1 MTPSA
6 LSPWENHNRFTK
18 MSDTLVI
25 RPTPP
30 FDFESTAENQP
41 YFKKGEDSSPDLY
54 RRLLDLDGRLVLASV
69 RFNGAVDEPALQ
81 VSLNGD
87 DLTKSDLTLAESQIE
102 RLLGTDQDLQPF
114 YDFAKGDPVMAHLVS
129 AFRGMHQSLSL
140 SVFETIAQAILGQ
153 QLSASVARVIRGL
166 LLETYGPRM
175 EVKGETHYAFPR
187 PEAIAAATVEELR
200 GLKLSRRKA
209 EYLHGLA
216 LAELG
221 MPGGLDRMQ
230 ELSDEEVVREVTLLR
245 GVGMWSAQWV
255 LSRALGRPNAFPVG
269 DLALKRIVSQLY
281 FGGEAM
287 TDTELGEFSQRW
299 SPFRSLAT
307 SYLFAALRTGR
318 GQEITASGW
327 SVYTPG

>member
-1 MTPSA
+1 
-6 LSPWENHNRFTK
+6 

-41 YFKKGEDSSPDLY
+41 YFRKGRDSSSDLY
-54 RRLLDLDGRLVLASV
+54 RRLLDLGGKLALASV
-69 RFNGAVDEPALQ
+69 GFNGEVDEPALE
-81 VSLNGD
+81 VTLLGN
-87 DLTKSDLTLAESQIE
+87 DLARSDLELARSQIE
-102 RLLGTDQDLQPF
+102 RLLGTAQDLQPF
-114 YDFAKGDPVMAHLVS
+114 YDFANGDPVMKNLVIT
-129 AFRGMHQSLSL
+129 FHGMHQSLSL

-166 LLETYGPRM
+166 LLETYGARL
-175 EVKGETHYAFPR
+175 EVEGETHYAFPS
-187 PEAIAAATVEELR
+187 PEAIAAASVEELR
-200 GLKLSRRKA
+200 GLKLSQRKA

-221 MPGGLDRMQ
+221 IPGGLDRVQ
-230 ELSDEEVVREVTLLR
+230 ELSDEEVVREVTSLR

-255 LSRALGRPNAFPVG
+255 LSRALGRPDAFPVG

-318 GQEITASGW
+318 GQEVTASGR